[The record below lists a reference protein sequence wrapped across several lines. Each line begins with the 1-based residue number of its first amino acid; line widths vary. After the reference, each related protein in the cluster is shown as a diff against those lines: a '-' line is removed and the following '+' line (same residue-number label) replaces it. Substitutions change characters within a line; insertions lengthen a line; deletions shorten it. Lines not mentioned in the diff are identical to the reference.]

1 MVQKFVESQPSLTMM
16 QSRSQPWLRQSS
28 QPLLLEAQHV
38 AWPSMNSSSQ
48 PCPQDIQMQLARLV
62 VGNLGLA
69 SQLPNWQLG
78 LAVQN
83 SNTAASQLSGLAIS
97 RASPSCQKAPIHG
110 SPGEL
115 RGLVHISSS
124 MLLGYASGSCFLV
137 YVYGYQM
144 ACIKLTSKYVQSIE
158 EKTEN
163 TWFLTKK
170 MHSSSVCLLEKHM
183 MHCKCK
189 QIMRIQQNRL
199 GFCRRKN
206 LELRRLSM
214 HDQPAHSRLA
224 IHGEAEFKQHE
235 N

>member
-1 MVQKFVESQPSLTMM
+1 MSNIQDVQKLGQLQIYVFLLTEATHLSQPRMIQKLVESQPSLTMM

-124 MLLGYASGSCFLV
+124 MLLGYASGSCFSSLCLWILD
-137 YVYGYQM
+137 G
-144 ACIKLTSKYVQSIE
+144 
-158 EKTEN
+158 
-163 TWFLTKK
+163 
-170 MHSSSVCLLEKHM
+170 MH
-183 MHCKCK
+183 
-189 QIMRIQQNRL
+189 
-199 GFCRRKN
+199 
-206 LELRRLSM
+206 
-214 HDQPAHSRLA
+214 
-224 IHGEAEFKQHE
+224 
-235 N
+235 